1 MEPTG
6 YLKLKDIEAYRIAFH
21 LSNRVWQLVFKW
33 DNFARDTVGK
43 QFVRA
48 VDSISAN
55 LAEGFGSFGKANRI
69 RFYRYALGSVKEG
82 MDWNQK
88 AKVRQLLTEADYQE
102 FFLELQKL
110 PKAIN
115 SLIKFTRERLAE

>member
-55 LAEGFGSFGKANRI
+55 LPRVSGKLTASGFIA
-69 RFYRYALGSVKEG
+69 
-82 MDWNQK
+82 
-88 AKVRQLLTEADYQE
+88 T
-102 FFLELQKL
+102 
-110 PKAIN
+110 P
-115 SLIKFTRERLAE
+115 LAQ